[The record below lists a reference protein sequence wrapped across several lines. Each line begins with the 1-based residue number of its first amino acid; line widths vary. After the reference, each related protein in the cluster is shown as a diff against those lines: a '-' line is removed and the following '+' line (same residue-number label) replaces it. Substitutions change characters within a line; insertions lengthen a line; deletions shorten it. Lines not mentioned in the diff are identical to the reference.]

1 MGTIAQK
8 VKFSANLMFSQKK
21 PDFLRLYQLF
31 IIISYIFYKYLLIAI
46 STEYGS
52 CRNLKDQYVQV
63 KGKQTENAY
72 CDWIMA
78 KFCELL

>member
-1 MGTIAQK
+1 LGTIAQK
-8 VKFSANLMFSQKK
+8 VKFSANLMFSAKK
-21 PDFLRLYQLF
+21 PDFLGLYQLF
-31 IIISYIFYKYLLIAI
+31 FIISQIFYKYLLIAI

-52 CRNLKDQYVQV
+52 CRHFKDQYVQM
-63 KGKQTENAY
+63 KGKQSENAY